1 MPVDTDLGVNTDS
14 ESGKEKVLEVE
25 LTAREIEVLHLMAR
39 GMSNAEIAKELVISE
54 HTAKAHV
61 GHILRKF
68 KVHDRILVV
77 VEAMRAKIIE

>member
-1 MPVDTDLGVNTDS
+1 MPVDIDSGGNVNY
-14 ESGKEKVLEVE
+14 ERANEEALKAE
-25 LTAREIEVLHLMAR
+25 LTAREKEVLYLVAQ
-39 GMSNAEIAKELVISE
+39 GKSNSEIAKELVISE

-61 GHILRKF
+61 GHILNKF